1 MNECNIDEDEGWR
14 EVMYVD
20 EGIDHSTEGRQEWK
34 DGWMLQSLPPR
45 CSVL

>member
-20 EGIDHSTEGRQEWK
+20 EGIDYFMEGR
-34 DGWMLQSLPPR
+34 
-45 CSVL
+45 